1 MELPD
6 DVLKIISQYS
16 KPVTRPDWRHLHAMC
31 DFKFLI
37 GLKPYEK
44 YRCKTIYGD
53 DFYYFQIHDIDLRII
68 NNSFNFAQTFIQS
81 FHYDRITA

>member
-1 MELPD
+1 MELPQD
-6 DVLKIISQYS
+6 ILDIISQYS
-16 KPVTRPDWRHLHAMC
+16 KPVTRPDWRHLHVMC

-44 YRCKTIYGD
+44 YSAKTTLGE

-68 NNSFNFAQTFIQS
+68 NNSLNFTQS
-81 FHYDRITA
+81 FHYNRITS